1 MGRLIVGSL
10 VLTVMTVTSAPAL
23 AGPPLIC
30 HPFDIGTAASLP
42 VGTTGGWASIDP
54 AYDRTRLVD
63 DTLRLLTPE
72 TPVIVRM
79 ETIRRASLYV
89 RHDGPAAER
98 LLLAVHGRASV
109 TPQSARE
116 ASAVFDV
123 GYLIETYRQLG
134 TFEPVL
140 QGVGSDLDGYALVT
154 AAMRFWPDDAAMA
167 FAAAL
172 ITSNDRGG
180 GPHTQHVRRAREL
193 APHDGLVARNLRT
206 HFAG

>member
-10 VLTVMTVTSAPAL
+10 VLTALTVTSAPAL

-30 HPFDIGTAASLP
+30 HPFDIGPAASLP
-42 VGTTGGWASIDP
+42 VGTSGGWASIDP

-63 DTLRLLTPE
+63 DTLGLLTPN

-98 LLLAVHGRASV
+98 LLQAVHGRATGV
-109 TPQSARE
+109 PRSARE
-116 ASAVFDV
+116 ASAAFDA

-134 TFEPVL
+134 VFEPAL
-140 QGVGSDLDGYALVT
+140 QGVVGGLDGYALVT
-154 AAMRFWPDDAAMA
+154 AAIRFWPDDAAMA

-172 ITSNDRGG
+172 ITSNNRGG
-180 GPHTQHVRRAREL
+180 GPHMQHVRRAREL
-193 APHDGLVARNLRT
+193 APRDSLVARNLRT